1 MILGGGIAG
10 LYTAHQLLKHNP
22 DRNLI
27 LLEREKWGGR
37 IFTYSDKFMSVEA
50 GAARFSDQHKL
61 LLELLKEFRLNKKIM
76 PITSDKEYAEKSEY
90 NLKFVIGKIVA
101 FSKIDILHDLTK
113 LSLLDYAKMIVSQEE
128 VQFIED
134 SFGYYTELV
143 AMNAKD
149 AIHLLFQLN
158 DEFYVLNGGLS
169 QLIDALI
176 QRIKLCPNVSMKKEE
191 VLAIHQQKDQYIIQT
206 NKCKYTTD
214 LCICTFQHDVLR
226 KLCKPLAPLLKYIV
240 GAPLCRIYCAYDT
253 PWLKDLPKL
262 TTKSPLRMILPFSK
276 KLVMFYMDNKYAMFW
291 NDIHRKHGIHGV
303 NKAIKYYVKEV
314 LDIDIPT
321 PKKINVFYWE
331 NGVGYWT
338 IGADSKQI
346 AKDIQNPFPNFYVC
360 GENYSANYQQWIEG
374 ALETSQQVCK
384 LLE

>member
-10 LYTAHQLLKHNP
+10 LYTAHQLLKQNP
-22 DRNLI
+22 DRKLI
-27 LLEREKWGGR
+27 ILEREHWGGR
-37 IFTYSDKFMSVEA
+37 IYTYSDSFMTVEA
-50 GAARFSDQHKL
+50 GAARFSNQHTL
-61 LLELLKEFRLNKKIM
+61 LFNLLKEFHLDKKIVS
-76 PITSDKEYAEKSEY
+76 ITSDKEYAEKSNY
-90 NLKFVIGKIVA
+90 NLKFVIGKIIA
-101 FSKIDILHDLTK
+101 FSKIDIVHDLTK
-113 LSLLDYAKMIVSQEE
+113 LSFLNYAKLVVSPDE

-143 AMNAKD
+143 DMNAKD
-149 AIHLLFQLN
+149 AIHLFFQLN
-158 DEFYVLNGGLS
+158 DTFYALQGGLS
-169 QLIDALI
+169 QLIDKLI
-176 QRIKLCPNVSMKKEE
+176 QRIQLCPNVEMKKEE
-191 VLAIHQQKDQYIIQT
+191 VLAIQRQKNEYTIRT
-206 NKCKYTTD
+206 NKNVYITSF
-214 LCICTFQHDVLR
+214 CICTFQHNVLR

-240 GAPLCRIYCAYDT
+240 GAPLCRIYCAFDT

-291 NDIHRKHGIHGV
+291 NDIYHKHGIYGL
-303 NKAIKYYVKEV
+303 NKTIKYYVKEV

-321 PKKINVFYWE
+321 PKKTKIFYWE

-338 IGADSKQI
+338 IGANSQQI

-374 ALETSQQVCK
+374 ALETSQQVC
-384 LLE
+384 ERIY